1 MSDSVNKAYFYT
13 MCLITSILIIIA
25 IFGTSNHFLK
35 FYEVKGSNNSS
46 SSNNNNDPKKPQV
59 DPKDLPVVDGYNCLN
74 LDCKKLETNSIS
86 SENVVIILDGE
97 NQAIIYNKETKEV
110 ERTYKT
116 IKESGKLYI
125 VVNSSGLYGL
135 VSIGDEIIDVFD
147 AKYKHID
154 YNEKDNQFMVT
165 TNTASFITDENGS
178 KLSPDYSAQIVQY
191 NDKYIVT
198 KTEKGDY
205 HIFDFQNKEL
215 LREYVNTKRTYIEL
229 VGDFVGVITDN
240 NIYRV
245 YDFRTGTVILGEYQI
260 NDTTQEVRS
269 RINNEKIEIYD
280 KSGVLKTIDF

>member
-1 MSDSVNKAYFYT
+1 MNKAYFYT

-86 SENVVIILDGE
+86 SENVEIILDGE

-135 VSIGDEIIDVFD
+135 VSIGDEITDVFD

-198 KTEKGDY
+198 RTEKGDF

-260 NDTTQEVRS
+260 NDATQEVRS
-269 RINNEKIEIYD
+269 RINNGKIEIYD

>member
-1 MSDSVNKAYFYT
+1 MRKAYFYA

-25 IFGTSNHFLK
+25 LFGTSNHFLK
-35 FYEVKGSNNSS
+35 FYKAKESSGSKNN
-46 SSNNNNDPKKPQV
+46 NNNNDPKKPQV
-59 DPKDLPVVDGYNCLN
+59 NPKDLPVVDGYNCQNLN
-74 LDCKKLETNSIS
+74 CQKLETSNIS
-86 SENVVIILDGE
+86 SEDVEIIVDGE
-97 NQAIIYNKETKEV
+97 ETAVIYNKKTKEV
-110 ERTYKT
+110 ERSYKT
-116 IKESGKLYI
+116 IEESGKLYI
-125 VVNSSGLYGL
+125 VMNSNGLYGL
-135 VSIGDEIIDVFD
+135 ISIGDEITDVFE

-198 KTEKGDY
+198 KTAKGDY

-215 LREYVNTKRTYIEL
+215 LREYVNTRRTYIEL

-240 NIYRV
+240 NVYRV

-260 NDTTQEVRS
+260 VDTTQEVRS
-269 RINNEKIEIYD
+269 RINNGKIEIYN
-280 KSGVLKTIDF
+280 KTGVLKTIDF

>member
-1 MSDSVNKAYFYT
+1 MNKAYFYT